1 MHSPAFQ
8 VPGIKQLDRA
18 SEVADHLGFLTFGR
32 DIRMNFG
39 FTDEQEFLRSEVR
52 KLLDEKAPLEDVRRV
67 SEAENGP
74 GYDKDLWK
82 QIAEL
87 GWTGLV
93 IPEAHGGAG
102 LGWVDLVV
110 VLEETG
116 RSLFPA
122 PFVATSLA
130 ADAITRAG
138 SEAQRARFLPALAD
152 GSVIGSVALVEDDD
166 APGPSGSQ
174 LAARPSGDGVILSGE
189 KLFVQNAAAADL
201 FVVAFRRKGEL
212 ALAVIEKSQ
221 DGVSA
226 EDWPGIDLTKRLG
239 RLRLENVEVAAE
251 AILEGGDSAAVG
263 MLFDAGATAIAAEAI
278 GAAEAA
284 LALTTGYAKER
295 IQFGRPIGT
304 FQGVKHPLAEM
315 YVDVESFKS
324 LTYYAAWCIDEGHAD
339 RSLAA
344 SRAKAY
350 ASETLPRIGIDTV
363 QLHGGIGY
371 TWEYDA
377 HLFLKRAK
385 WVRPIFGDADHH
397 YERVAA
403 LGGL

>member
-1 MHSPAFQ
+1 
-8 VPGIKQLDRA
+8 
-18 SEVADHLGFLTFGR
+18 
-32 DIRMNFG
+32 MNFG

-52 KLLDEKAPLEDVRRV
+52 KLLDEKAPLDDVRRV
-67 SEAENGP
+67 SEAESGP
-74 GYDKDLWK
+74 GYDTDLWK
-82 QIAEL
+82 EIAEL

-122 PFVATSLA
+122 PLVATTLA
-130 ADAITRAG
+130 ADAIVRTG
-138 SEAQRARFLPALAD
+138 SETQRARFLPGLAD
-152 GSVIGSVALVEDDD
+152 GSVIGTVALAEEEDT
-166 APGPSGSQ
+166 PGEAGIQLSAQRSGE
-174 LAARPSGDGVILSGE
+174 GVVLSGE
-189 KLFVQNAAAADL
+189 KLFVQNAAAADI
-201 FVVAFRRKGEL
+201 FVVAFRREGEL
-212 ALAVIEKSQ
+212 ALAVVEKAQ

-263 MLFDAGATAIAAEAI
+263 MLFDVGATAIAAEAI

-284 LALTTGYAKER
+284 LALTTAYAKER
-295 IQFGRPIGT
+295 IQFGRAIGT

-350 ASETLPRIGIDTV
+350 ASEAIPRIGIDTV

-385 WVRPIFGDADHH
+385 WVRPFFGDADHH

>member
-1 MHSPAFQ
+1 
-8 VPGIKQLDRA
+8 
-18 SEVADHLGFLTFGR
+18 
-32 DIRMNFG
+32 MNFG
-39 FTDEQEFLRSEVR
+39 FSEEQELLRSEVR
-52 KLLDEKAPLEDVRRV
+52 KLLDTRAPLDDVRRV
-67 SEAENGP
+67 TEDEAGP
-74 GYDKDLWK
+74 GYDPALWK

-93 IPEAHGGAG
+93 VPEAHGGAG

-116 RSLFPA
+116 RSLFPS
-122 PFVATSLA
+122 PLVATTLA
-130 ADAITRAG
+130 ADAISQAG
-138 SEAQRARFLPALAD
+138 SDAQRARYLPGLAN
-152 GSVIGSVALVEDDD
+152 GTTIGSVALIEEDDT
-166 APGPSGSQ
+166 PGPAGIQ
-174 LAARPSGDGVILSGE
+174 LAARPQGDGVVLSGE

-201 FVVAFRRKGEL
+201 FVVAFRREGEL
-212 ALAVIEKSQ
+212 VLAVVEKAQ
-221 DGVSA
+221 TGVRAS
-226 EDWPGIDLTKRLG
+226 DWPGIDLTKRLG
-239 RLRLENVEVAAE
+239 RLRLENVEIAGD
-251 AILEGGDSAAVG
+251 AILANGDAAAVAR
-263 MLFDAGATAIAAEAI
+263 LFDAGATAVTAEAV

-284 LALTTGYAKER
+284 LRLTTGYAKER

-324 LTYYAAWCIDEGHAD
+324 LVYYAAWCIDEGHAD
-339 RSLAA
+339 LPLAA

-350 ASETLPRIGIDTV
+350 ASEAFPRIGIDGV

-377 HLFLKRAK
+377 HLYLKRAK